1 MTANPPS
8 ALRNLRVLDLTSG
21 VAGPYATRI
30 LAGYGATVTKVE
42 RPLHGDWARRLPPLK
57 AGATGDETSAF
68 FAWLNAG
75 KHGVTLD
82 LNSARG
88 RALLR
93 QLVASADLVIESIR
107 PDRKRLFCVDH
118 DALAEVNP
126 RIATVSVTN
135 FGETG
140 PYRDRPAAEITLQ
153 ALGGMMARTGSRD
166 RPPLK
171 MWGHQAQLIAGAN
184 VLAAAMAT
192 ALAARR
198 TGSAHHAD
206 VAILECVLQFLH
218 STLMKWSFERVEV
231 GRDAVADVANGVYPC
246 ADGYA
251 GVVVPGS
258 GTLWRRVPALMED
271 ERLADERF
279 RTLRGRVKHGDEID
293 ALMLPWIVSHTTA
306 EVYHLGQAAGLP
318 FASVRTAKEILD
330 SPQLNARGYFDEVE
344 HPGIGRA
351 RGPGAPFRLE
361 QPRWSAAAA
370 PTLGQHNASV
380 YCDHLGLSAAELR
393 AFVEA
398 GVV

>member
-1 MTANPPS
+1 MTADPPS
-8 ALRNLRVLDLTSG
+8 ALRQLRVLDLTSG

-30 LAGYGATVTKVE
+30 FAGYGATVTKVE
-42 RPLHGDWARRLPPLK
+42 RPQRGDWARRLPPLK
-57 AGATGDETSAF
+57 GGASGSEASAF

-75 KHGVTLD
+75 KRGVTLD
-82 LNSARG
+82 LRAERG
-88 RALLR
+88 RVLLR
-93 QLVASADLVIESIR
+93 RLVAASDLVVESIR
-107 PDRKRLFCVDH
+107 PERKESFGIEH
-118 DALAEVNP
+118 EALVAANP

-140 PYRDRPAAEITLQ
+140 PYRDKPATEITLQ

-184 VLAAAMAT
+184 VLTAAMAT
-192 ALAARR
+192 LLAAKR
-198 TGSAHHAD
+198 TRSAHHAD

-231 GRDAVADVANGVYPC
+231 GRDAVAAVANGVYPC

-258 GTLWRRVPALMED
+258 GTQWRRVPALMED

-293 ALMLPWIVSHTTA
+293 ALMLPWIVSHTKE
-306 EVYHLGQAAGLP
+306 EVYHLGQAAALP
-318 FASVRTAKEILD
+318 FASVRTAKEVLD
-330 SPQLNARGYFDEVE
+330 SPQLNARGYFDAIDQ
-344 HPGIGRA
+344 PGIGLIH
-351 RGPGAPFRLE
+351 GPGAPFRLE
-361 QPRWSAAAA
+361 QPSWSATPA
-370 PTLGQHNASV
+370 PSLGQHNTAV
-380 YCDHLGLSAAELR
+380 YCGEMGLSEPELH
-393 AFVEA
+393 ALMEA